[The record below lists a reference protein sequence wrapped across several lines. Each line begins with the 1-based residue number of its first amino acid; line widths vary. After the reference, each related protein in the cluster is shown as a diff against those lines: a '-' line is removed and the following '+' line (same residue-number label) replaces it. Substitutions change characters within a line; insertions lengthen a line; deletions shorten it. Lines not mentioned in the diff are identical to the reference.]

1 MMGSA
6 GRGRTIAVV
15 ILVAAVASACGA
27 RDWRRALLKAGAI
40 NVGEAV
46 EQAMQDSVSVM
57 EASFSP
63 DSSAILVHVLSLTE
77 GTGSLWIYSIGDGT
91 LVENGLRPGW
101 TLESAAFMADSE
113 HLLLATE
120 RPEPPTFRLY
130 QTRVGSTE
138 WANLTDMI
146 PTSHVKVHHVA
157 PSPDGETFAVLSS
170 GESHPDVMV
179 SRAGE
184 VLAET
189 QVYPGFV
196 SIVGWN
202 REGDVLFLESD
213 MPLDLGLTMEQRE
226 KNIGWDESMR
236 DGGKTR
242 IFALSVTTGAV
253 SVADAAQV
261 PNPTISPD
269 GKWKLHVIPVG
280 EAITGLFLTA
290 R

>member
-1 MMGSA
+1 
-6 GRGRTIAVV
+6 VV
-15 ILVAAVASACGA
+15 ILVTAVASACGA

-46 EQAMQDSVSVM
+46 EEALHDSVSVM
-57 EASFSP
+57 DASFSP
-63 DSSAILVHVLSLTE
+63 DSSSILIQVLSLTR
-77 GTGSLWIYSIGDGT
+77 GTGSLWVYSIEDGS

-101 TLESAAFMADSE
+101 TLETAAFLADSK

-146 PTSHVKVHHVA
+146 PTSYVETVRVA
-157 PSPDGETFAVLSS
+157 PSPDGSTFAVLSA
-170 GESHPDVMV
+170 GEGHPDVMV
-179 SRAGE
+179 SSGGD
-184 VLAET
+184 VIVET

-196 SIVGWN
+196 DIVGWSAK
-202 REGDVLFLESD
+202 GGVLYFESD
-213 MPLDLGLTMEQRE
+213 MPLDLGLTMEARE
-226 KNIGWDESMR
+226 KNIAWDESMR

-242 IFALSVTTGAV
+242 IFALSIETGAV
-253 SVADAAQV
+253 TMADAGDV
-261 PNPTISPD
+261 PDPTISPD

-280 EAITGLFLTA
+280 EAVTGLFLTA